1 MPKGYRPYLPDQDLL
16 LPPSLREWM
25 AEEHLVYFVSDVVDQ
40 LDLSAIHAVYGEEKR
55 GQPPY
60 DPRLMTKLLVYG
72 YCTGV
77 FSSRRI
83 QKRLQEDIPFK
94 VLAAGNEPDF
104 RTISDFRKIH
114 VGTLQG
120 LFEQVLEMA
129 LEVGAVKVGRV
140 TLDGTKVKA
149 NASKHK
155 AMSYGRMK
163 EKQEQLRDEVKQLLE
178 QAEAADEEEDR
189 RHGSQRGDELP
200 EELRRR
206 ETRLA
211 KIKIA
216 KKVVEQRAREKAAA
230 EGKSAAEAKRAKPDD
245 KDQYNFTDPES
256 RIMKGADGFVQGY
269 NAQASVEPEMLLIV
283 GQSVTEAANDKQQ
296 LEPMVEAIE
305 QQSGQR
311 PKAVLADSGYC
322 SEENLAY
329 LESAD
334 QPERKIDG
342 FIATGKQKHGEHRLP
357 CKPGPLPKGATKV
370 DRMKRKLQTKVG
382 KAVYAARKCV
392 VEPVFG
398 QIKQARGFR
407 QFLLRGKDKVKG
419 EWALVCLTHNIL
431 RLHAA
436 IQPAERH
443 RRMFSLKI
451 AAAEFP
457 GAIWLAGTPRAG
469 VSRRIR
475 ATQGFGSPAHR
486 ALFLGQAPRCGR
498 KSPVHSDPARSFKIR
513 NHRALPARHRH
524 GGAFDHQS
532 IGTPGPARH
541 CSGCHF
547 LSPER

>member
-1 MPKGYRPYLPDQDLL
+1 MPKSYRPYLPDQDLL
-16 LPPSLREWM
+16 LPPSLREWV

-114 VGTLQG
+114 IATLQG

-140 TLDGTKVKA
+140 TVDGTKVKA

-155 AMSYGRMK
+155 AMSYGRMQ
-163 EKQEQLRDEVKQLLE
+163 EKQQQLKEEVKQLLE
-178 QAEAADEEEDR
+178 QAEAADAEEDR

-200 EELRRR
+200 EELRQR

-211 KIKIA
+211 KIKLA
-216 KKVVEQRAREKAAA
+216 KKAVEQRAREKAAA
-230 EGKSAAEAKRAKPDD
+230 EGKSAAVAKRAKPED

-269 NAQASVEPEMLLIV
+269 NAQAAVEPEMLLIV

-296 LEPMVEAIE
+296 LEPMVAAIE

-311 PKAVLADSGYC
+311 PEAILADSGYC
-322 SEENLAY
+322 SEENLTY
-329 LESAD
+329 LASAE

-357 CKPGPLPKGATKV
+357 CKRGPLPKGATQV

-407 QFLLRGKDKVKG
+407 QFLLRGKEKVKG

-431 RLHAA
+431 RLHAVL
-436 IQPAERH
+436 QP
-443 RRMFSLKI
+443 
-451 AAAEFP
+451 
-457 GAIWLAGTPRAG
+457 
-469 VSRRIR
+469 
-475 ATQGFGSPAHR
+475 
-486 ALFLGQAPRCGR
+486 C
-498 KSPVHSDPARSFKIR
+498 
-513 NHRALPARHRH
+513 
-524 GGAFDHQS
+524 
-532 IGTPGPARH
+532 
-541 CSGCHF
+541 
-547 LSPER
+547 

>member
-1 MPKGYRPYLPDQDLL
+1 MPKGYRTYLPEQDLL
-16 LPPSLREWM
+16 LAPSLRQWLPED
-25 AEEHLVYFVSDVVDQ
+25 HLVYFVSDVVDQ
-40 LDLSAIHAVYGEEKR
+40 LDLSAIHTVYEKEKR

-83 QKRLQEDIPFK
+83 QKRLREDIPFK

-114 VGTLQG
+114 IATLEG
-120 LFEQVLEMA
+120 LFEQVLAMA
-129 LEVGAVKVGRV
+129 LECGAIQLGRV
-140 TLDGTKVKA
+140 SLDGTKLKA

-163 EKQEQLRDEVKQLLE
+163 EKHQQLKAEVKQLLD
-178 QAEAADEEEDR
+178 QAAAADETEDR
-189 RHGSQRGDELP
+189 QYGDQRGDELP

-211 KIKIA
+211 KIKEA
-216 KKVVEQRAREKAAA
+216 KKVVERRARDKAAE
-230 EGKSAAEAKRAKPDD
+230 EGKSAEEAQRAKPDD

-256 RIMKGADGFVQGY
+256 RMMKGADGFVQGY
-269 NAQASVEPEMLLIV
+269 NAQAAVEPKLLLIV
-283 GQSVTEAANDKQQ
+283 GQSVTEATNDKKQ
-296 LEPMVEAIE
+296 LIPMVELIE

-311 PKAVLADSGYC
+311 PEAILADNGYC
-322 SEENLAY
+322 SEQNLED

-334 QPERKIDG
+334 EPERKIEG

-357 CKPGPLPKGATKV
+357 AQRGPLPKGATRV
-370 DRMKRKLQTKVG
+370 DRMKRKLKTKVG

-407 QFLLRGKDKVKG
+407 QFLLRGKEKVKG
-419 EWALVCLTHNIL
+419 EWALLCLTHNIL

-436 IQPAERH
+436 MQY
-443 RRMFSLKI
+443 
-451 AAAEFP
+451 
-457 GAIWLAGTPRAG
+457 
-469 VSRRIR
+469 
-475 ATQGFGSPAHR
+475 
-486 ALFLGQAPRCGR
+486 
-498 KSPVHSDPARSFKIR
+498 
-513 NHRALPARHRH
+513 
-524 GGAFDHQS
+524 
-532 IGTPGPARH
+532 
-541 CSGCHF
+541 
-547 LSPER
+547 